1 VTRKTDFIF
10 FPQHQELFDDA
21 GCEEQAAADRPA
33 QADRDESNSSGKRAK
48 ATRVLTALRTAQM
61 EAFKHCERTT
71 KTKAYSKEG
80 LAAAAA
86 RGAEDKEKVRR
97 RCPARRAVA

>member
-1 VTRKTDFIF
+1 
-10 FPQHQELFDDA
+10 
-21 GCEEQAAADRPA
+21 
-33 QADRDESNSSGKRAK
+33 
-48 ATRVLTALRTAQM
+48 M

-86 RGAEDKEKVRR
+86 RGAEDKEKVNFVERTNR
-97 RCPARRAVA
+97 EFELIFLFYFIF